1 MDPDPVREL
10 AKLRKFRN
18 RAPADL
24 SIAGVVE
31 QLRKDLE
38 KQVKRA
44 EGIGRVWETV
54 APADL
59 AAVARVD
66 RLTPS
71 GTLSL
76 TVADAGARY
85 QLDVWLRS
93 GGLAALQ
100 RASSAPIRRVKVGER
115 RAAAKKT
122 GAKVAGAKR
131 TGRGGGSA

>member
-1 MDPDPVREL
+1 MDPDPAREL

-18 RAPADL
+18 RPPADL

-31 QLRKDLE
+31 QMRKDLE

-85 QLDVWLRS
+85 RLDVWLRS

-100 RASSAPIRRVKVGER
+100 RASTAPIRRIKIGER
-115 RAAAKKT
+115 RASAKKP
-122 GAKVAGAKR
+122 AAAR
-131 TGRGGGSA
+131 TASKTARRRGGSA